1 MICFKDK
8 TFCNVVCGNLECCR
22 NYTEEEKKAAEKWW
36 DSKEPPVAFS
46 PFKDTEYCDGYKKPE
61 QIPYHIEI

>member
-1 MICFKDK
+1 MEILL
-8 TFCNVVCGNLECCR
+8 V
-22 NYTEEEKKAAEKWW
+22 TEIIQKKKKKLAEKWW

-61 QIPYHIEI
+61 QILYHIEI